1 MKFSVSGESNSL
13 NWWNRFQPVR
23 VSSKQFEA
31 RTSLNYGPILN
42 AFSVLS
48 AIASST
54 SASSFIGEYATTTRY
69 TQRSVEKTC
78 SPQVP
83 DLGQS
88 NTCDEGTFDHDST
101 CDITCDATGVTIEQ
115 TCSCYTSWGPIMM
128 PRPDCIWEGQT
139 HSNCVAVEDTKPNVP
154 VEHSR
159 GIEDFANIPVWFK
172 KSEIF

>member
-78 SPQVP
+78 SPQIP

-88 NTCDEGTFDHDST
+88 NTCGEGTFDHEST
-101 CDITCDATGVTIEQ
+101 CDTTCDATSVTIEQ
-115 TCSCYTSWGPIMM
+115 TWRRF
-128 PRPDCIWEGQT
+128 PRTQETLSQN
-139 HSNCVAVEDTKPNVP
+139 SKRNVYF
-154 VEHSR
+154 VHYLKYR
-159 GIEDFANIPVWFK
+159 V
-172 KSEIF
+172 

>member
-1 MKFSVSGESNSL
+1 MDRILSVRIVYFSRSYTLPRNHVWTCFLS
-13 NWWNRFQPVR
+13 F
-23 VSSKQFEA
+23 
-31 RTSLNYGPILN
+31 
-42 AFSVLS
+42 FSVLS

-78 SPQVP
+78 SPQIP

-88 NTCDEGTFDHDST
+88 NTCGEGTFDHEST

-128 PRPDCIWEGQT
+128 PRPDCVWEGQK
-139 HSNCVAVEDTKPNVP
+139 HSNCVAVEDNQPNAP
-154 VEHSR
+154 VDGAR
-159 GIEDFANIPVWFK
+159 GLEDFPVGFNM
-172 KSEIF
+172 